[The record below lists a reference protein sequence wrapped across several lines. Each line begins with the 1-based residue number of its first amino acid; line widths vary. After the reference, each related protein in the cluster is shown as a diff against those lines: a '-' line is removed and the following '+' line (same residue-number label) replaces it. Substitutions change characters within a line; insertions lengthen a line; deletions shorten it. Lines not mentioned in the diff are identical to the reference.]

1 MQYFRFYVDAER
13 FTYIA
18 TLKTIPIQGQEFVV
32 TSDLRHPD
40 FIGKIDEFSRL
51 CGNNEQYR
59 LISDFEED
67 FKKMVS
73 MVNNVNRLID
83 QDILDSI
90 LLQICHQHILLHGRL
105 FYIDLLMYID
115 VYIHIIQAIFDE
127 SIRIYQNIYKRVTH
141 LALNTYPNEILFQ
154 NMFGELYSWADVPE
168 E

>member
-1 MQYFRFYVDAER
+1 MQYFRFYVNAER
-13 FTYIA
+13 FTYTA
-18 TLKTIPIQGQEFVV
+18 TLKTISIQGQEFVV

-73 MVNNVNRLID
+73 MLNNLNRLID
-83 QDILDSI
+83 QDIFDSI

-105 FYIDLLMYID
+105 LYIDLLMYID
-115 VYIHIIQAIFDE
+115 VYIHIVQAIFDE
-127 SIRIYQNIYKRVTH
+127 PVGVYHNIYKRVTY
-141 LALNTYPNEILFQ
+141 LVLNTYPNNILFQ
-154 NMFGELYSWADVPE
+154 NMFGGLYSWGDIPE
-168 E
+168 K